1 MVLGWLA
8 VIAPLALVVQPL
20 HAVCA
25 SPATPGPALPVI
37 KGFATP
43 FIERVAARSIVVT
56 YVESVED
63 RCYGIRYR

>member
-1 MVLGWLA
+1 VVLGWLA
-8 VIAPLALVVQPL
+8 VIAPLALAVQPL
-20 HAVCA
+20 HEVCTSRA
-25 SPATPGPALPVI
+25 APGPALPVI
-37 KGFATP
+37 ERFATP